1 MSHGKNLSEGS
12 VPKQL
17 LLFALPFVFSSIV
30 QNLYSAVDLIILGQ
44 FAGTISLA
52 GANIS
57 AQYISLITNI
67 AIGFCLGGTVI
78 IGQYRGS
85 GNNEKLQKVIGT
97 LTAFIIMLALAATIL
112 SMVFAKGIL
121 ALMQTP
127 DEAMDEALI
136 YFVVCS
142 IGFVFIF
149 GYNTLSAIL
158 RGMGDSN
165 RPFVFICIA
174 CVVNIVLDL
183 AFIGG
188 LGMGAFGA
196 ALATV
201 IAQGVSMLLCII
213 HLRKTDFVFDFRP
226 SSIRIDKEQ
235 FPILLRTSIPTTI
248 QNAVNTLAFLLLT
261 IMVNTMGVTAAAALA
276 GAHKVT
282 LFAILPSVSFGSAIS
297 AMCAQNFGADKPDRA
312 MSTMHWGFLL
322 TMAINLVIFAL
333 VELFPAPLMR
343 LFGSDMEMM
352 ELGVKYLRICSID
365 YLFVPFMGSLI
376 GFLVGSGRTTF
387 PMILNCSSSLLFRLP
402 VAYVLGI
409 TLGMGLDGV
418 AWGTPVASFCVG
430 VISIVY
436 YASGKCR
443 SVTGITE

>member
-1 MSHGKNLSEGS
+1 LSHGKNLSEGS

-78 IGQYRGS
+78 IGQYRGG
-85 GNNEKLQKVIGT
+85 GNDEKLRKVIGT
-97 LTAFIIMLALAATIL
+97 LVAFIIILAMASTVL
-112 SMVFAKGIL
+112 SLVFAKGIL
-121 ALMQTP
+121 NMMKTP
-127 DEAMDEALI
+127 AEAMEEALI
-136 YFVVCS
+136 YFNVCS
-142 IGFVFIF
+142 VGFVFIF

-165 RPFVFICIA
+165 RPFIFICISS
-174 CVVNIVLDL
+174 VVNIVLDL
-183 AFIGG
+183 VFIAGFK
-188 LGMGAFGA
+188 MGALGA

-201 IAQGVSMLLCII
+201 IAQAVSMLLCIF
-213 HLRKTDFVFDFRP
+213 HLRKTNFVFDFRP
-226 SSIRIDKEQ
+226 RSIRIDKEQ

-297 AMCAQNFGADKPDRA
+297 AMCAQNFGADKPERA
-312 MSTMHWGFLL
+312 MSTMHWGFIL
-322 TMAINLVIFAL
+322 TMGINVVIFAL
-333 VELFPAPLMR
+333 VELFPVPLMK

-352 ELGVKYLRICSID
+352 DLGVRYLRICSID
-365 YLFVPFMGSLI
+365 YLLVPFMGSLM
-376 GFLVGSGRTTF
+376 GFLVGSGHTIF
-387 PMILNCSSSLLFRLP
+387 PMFLNCSSSLLFRLP

-409 TLGMGLDGV
+409 ALNMGLDGI
-418 AWGTPVASFCVG
+418 AWGTPAASFCVG

-436 YASGKCR
+436 YASGKCHK
-443 SVTGITE
+443 VTKVTK